1 MNVEWCVLSQAE
13 ERVGIIVQVLFKKK
27 INFKF
32 LLCVSDVNSFALLP
46 VSGVLLLLKDTNN
59 DITLRPGPSNG

>member
-59 DITLRPGPSNG
+59 DITLRPGTSNG